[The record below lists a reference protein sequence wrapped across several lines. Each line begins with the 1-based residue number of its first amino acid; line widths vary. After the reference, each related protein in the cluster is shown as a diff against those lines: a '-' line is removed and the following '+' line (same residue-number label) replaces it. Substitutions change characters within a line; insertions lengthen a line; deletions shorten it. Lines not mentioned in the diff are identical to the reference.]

1 MTRLCREFTS
11 PLLEVGTTVSGSWQT
26 GNPRVSPQ
34 LNLSRPR
41 LVLSSALPRGTGHD
55 RFEHAGRQHFAYGTR
70 PWRRLT
76 GFSLLSAKRRAR
88 AAERGFLID
97 DQPAG
102 TVLGRSI
109 SKTTHVFGWR
119 P

>member
-11 PLLEVGTTVSGSWQT
+11 PLLEVGATVSGSWQT

-55 RFEHAGRQHFAYGTR
+55 RFRACELDPGG
-70 PWRRLT
+70 LT